1 MININIYATLPS
13 TLPSVRQCSV
23 SIADFNRI
31 EQSELRIYYYR
42 LKKNNNNVFENSI
55 PKIGRNT

>member
-42 LKKNNNNVFENSI
+42 LKKIIITYS
-55 PKIGRNT
+55 KIVYLK